1 MNSYDCFIYFIVLN
15 KILFVMFGV
24 WHFILV
30 RENKGETEFS
40 ANLHYWKEYCEFIF
54 IACMAILCLYLFNPF
69 LEIRPAINYKTRVLL
84 FIFGFIVLLN
94 GNWNLFFEQSKWF
107 TLVQYF
113 ITGKGSGHS
122 INTAVITSF

>member
-1 MNSYDCFIYFIVLN
+1 MNSYDYFIYYIVLN
-15 KILFVMFGV
+15 KILFVVFGV

-40 ANLHYWKEYCEFIF
+40 LSLHNWKEYCEFMF

-69 LEIRPAINYKTRVLL
+69 LEIRPAINYETRVLL
-84 FIFGFIVLLN
+84 FVFGWIVLLN
-94 GNWNLFFEQSKWF
+94 CKWDLFFEQSKWF
-107 TLVQYF
+107 TLLQYF
-113 ITGKGSGHS
+113 ITGRGAGHS